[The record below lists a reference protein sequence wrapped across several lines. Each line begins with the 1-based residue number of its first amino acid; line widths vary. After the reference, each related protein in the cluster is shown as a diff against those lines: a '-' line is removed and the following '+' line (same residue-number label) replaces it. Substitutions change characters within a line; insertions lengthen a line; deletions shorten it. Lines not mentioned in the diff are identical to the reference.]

1 MKIHFIRHGKRDR
14 RQIGDPGLTAAGR
27 TEAGVLATALAVEPI
42 AAVYSSPLARAG
54 ETAAIIATTL
64 GLTVVNDGRLRERM
78 NWGDSADQSFDEFIA
93 QWEHCSQD
101 RDDEPAIGD
110 SSRAAGQ
117 RLASFAAAC
126 HQSIAAQ
133 TIAVQTIVAVTHG
146 GVLADFLRNVFTRA
160 ELDRVRPAF
169 SLAPYSGEVI
179 PECSVTT
186 LIYDGENYGLEAI
199 GALLFEPVD

>member
-14 RQIGDPGLTAAGR
+14 RQIGDPTLTAAGR
-27 TEAGVLATALAVEPI
+27 TEAGLLAAALAVEPV
-42 AAVYSSPLARAG
+42 AAVYSSPLARAS

-78 NWGDSADQSFDEFIA
+78 NWGDIADQSFDEFIA
-93 QWEHCSQD
+93 QWERCSQD
-101 RDDEPAIGD
+101 RDYEPAVGG

-117 RLASFAAAC
+117 RLAAFAAAC
-126 HQSIAAQ
+126 HQSFATQ
-133 TIAVQTIVAVTHG
+133 TVVAVTHG
-146 GVLADFLRNVFTRA
+146 GVLADFLRNVFTPA

-169 SLAPYSGEVI
+169 SLAPYSSEVI

-186 LIYDGENYGLEAI
+186 LVYDGEDYCLEAI
-199 GALLFEPVD
+199 GALLFAPVD

>member
-27 TEAGVLATALAVEPI
+27 TEAGLFAAALAVEPI

-64 GLTVVNDGRLRERM
+64 GLTVVNVGRLRERM

-101 RDDEPAIGD
+101 RDYQPPVGD
-110 SSRAAGQ
+110 SSRAAGK
-117 RLASFAAAC
+117 RLASFAVAC
-126 HQSIAAQ
+126 HQSSAAQ
-133 TIAVQTIVAVTHG
+133 TVVAVTHG
-146 GVLADFLRNVFTRA
+146 GVLADFLRNVFTPA
-160 ELDRVRPAF
+160 ALDRVRPAF

-186 LIYDGENYGLEAI
+186 LIYNGEDYRLEAI

>member
-27 TEAGVLATALAVEPI
+27 TEAGLLAAALAVEPV

-78 NWGDSADQSFDEFIA
+78 NWGDCADQSFDEFIA
-93 QWEHCSQD
+93 QWERCSQE
-101 RDDEPAIGD
+101 RDDEPAVGD

-117 RLASFAAAC
+117 RLASFAAAG
-126 HQSIAAQ
+126 HQASAAQ
-133 TIAVQTIVAVTHG
+133 TVVAVTHG
-146 GVLADFLRNVFTRA
+146 GVLADFLRNVFTPA
-160 ELDRVRPAF
+160 ALDRVQPAF

-186 LIYDGENYGLEAI
+186 LVYDGEDYDLEVI
-199 GALLFEPVD
+199 GALLFKPVD